1 MIHTNCNSRLLQGD
15 YKDFSENK
23 VLFDYNICVMNIPLL
38 KSIGKHLLQEIPSLQ
53 KTNKTVFGIGAAGDK
68 TYHIDK
74 VAEDIIL
81 SHLQESGQPLTVVSE
96 EIGIKEFGG
105 GGKRVLIDPVDG
117 SRNAVSG
124 VPFFCM
130 SIAIVDGDT
139 MGDIELG
146 YVINLTNGD
155 EFWAEK
161 NKGAFL
167 NNQRITT
174 QKDDIHYLTAYE
186 AQNPSRDIPLI
197 MPLLALSR
205 KTRCLGA
212 TALDLSYLACG
223 AISIFITPAPSRSFD
238 FAAGLLIVKEAGG
251 IVTDLKGGSVESI
264 EVSLK
269 KSTSLLA
276 AGNRLLHEGALH
288 ALKSSS

>member
-1 MIHTNCNSRLLQGD
+1 
-15 YKDFSENK
+15 
-23 VLFDYNICVMNIPLL
+23 MNISLL
-38 KSIGKHLLQEIPSLQ
+38 KSIGKHLLQAIPDLQ
-53 KTNKTVFGIGAAGDK
+53 NTPKTVLGIGAAGDK
-68 TYHIDK
+68 TYQIDK

-81 SHLQESGQPLTVVSE
+81 SHLQESGQQLTVVSE
-96 EIGIKEFGG
+96 EIGVKEFNG

-117 SRNAVSG
+117 SRNAVAG
-124 VPFFCM
+124 IPFFCT
-130 SIAIVDGDT
+130 SIAVVDGDT

-161 NKGAFL
+161 SKGAFM
-167 NNQRITT
+167 NDEHITT
-174 QKDDIHYLTAYE
+174 QEDDIHYLTAYE

-223 AISIFITPAPSRSFD
+223 AVSIFITPAPSRSFD

-251 IVTDLKGGSVESI
+251 IVTDMRGNPVEPI

-276 AGNRLLHEGALH
+276 AGNRLLHEGALQS
-288 ALKSSS
+288 LKSTS

>member
-1 MIHTNCNSRLLQGD
+1 
-15 YKDFSENK
+15 
-23 VLFDYNICVMNIPLL
+23 MNVSLL
-38 KSIGKHLLQEIPSLQ
+38 KWIGKHLLQAIPVQQNMQ
-53 KTNKTVFGIGAAGDK
+53 KTVLGIGAAGDK

-74 VAEDIIL
+74 VVEDIIL
-81 SHLQESGQPLTVVSE
+81 SHLQNSGKPMTVVSE
-96 EIGIKEFGG
+96 EMGIKEFNG
-105 GGKRVLIDPVDG
+105 GGKTVLIDPVDG
-117 SRNAVSG
+117 SRNAVAG
-124 VPFFCM
+124 IPFYCT
-130 SIAIVDGDT
+130 SIAVVDGNT

-146 YVINLTNGD
+146 YVINLTTGD

-161 NKGAFL
+161 NKGAFM
-167 NNQRITT
+167 NDKHITT

-197 MPLLALSR
+197 MPLLSLSR

-223 AISIFITPAPSRSFD
+223 AVSIFITPAPSRSFD

-251 IVTDLKGGSVESI
+251 IVTDMHGRSIEPI

-276 AGNRLLHEGALH
+276 AGNRSLHKGALLS
-288 ALKSSS
+288 LKSTS

>member
-1 MIHTNCNSRLLQGD
+1 
-15 YKDFSENK
+15 
-23 VLFDYNICVMNIPLL
+23 MNVSLL
-38 KSIGKHLLQEIPSLQ
+38 KSIGKHLLQEIPELQ
-53 KTNKTVFGIGAAGDK
+53 HTPKTVLGIGAAGDR

-74 VAEDIIL
+74 IAEDIIL

-96 EIGIKEFGG
+96 EIGVKEFNG

-117 SRNAVSG
+117 SRNAVAG
-124 VPFFCM
+124 IPFFCT
-130 SIAIVDGDT
+130 SIAVVDGDT
-139 MGDIELG
+139 MRDIELG

-161 NKGAFL
+161 NRGAFM
-167 NNQRITT
+167 NNERITT
-174 QKDDIHYLTAYE
+174 QKDDKHYLTAYE

-223 AISIFITPAPSRSFD
+223 ALSIFIAPAPSRSFD

-251 IVTDLKGGSVESI
+251 IVTDMRGSPVEPI

-276 AGNRLLHEGALH
+276 AGNRLLHEGALQS
-288 ALKSSS
+288 LKSTS

>member
-1 MIHTNCNSRLLQGD
+1 
-15 YKDFSENK
+15 
-23 VLFDYNICVMNIPLL
+23 MNVSLL
-38 KSIGKHLLQEIPSLQ
+38 KSIGKHLLQEIPDLKNMRKS
-53 KTNKTVFGIGAAGDK
+53 VVGIGAAGDK

-81 SHLQESGQPLTVVSE
+81 SHLQESGEPLTVVSE
-96 EIGIKEFGG
+96 ETGVKEFNG

-117 SRNAVSG
+117 SRNAVAG
-124 VPFFCM
+124 IPFFCT
-130 SIAIVDGDT
+130 SIAVVGGDT

-161 NKGAFL
+161 HGGAFM
-167 NNQRITT
+167 NDEQITT
-174 QKDDIHYLTAYE
+174 QKDDIHYVTAYE

-223 AISIFITPAPSRSFD
+223 AVSIFITPAPSRSFD
-238 FAAGLLIVKEAGG
+238 FAAGLLIVQEAGG
-251 IVTDLKGGSVESI
+251 VVTDMRGSSVEPI
-264 EVSLK
+264 KVSLK
-269 KSTSLLA
+269 KSASLLA
-276 AGNRLLHEGALH
+276 AGNRLLHEDALQSLQST
-288 ALKSSS
+288 A